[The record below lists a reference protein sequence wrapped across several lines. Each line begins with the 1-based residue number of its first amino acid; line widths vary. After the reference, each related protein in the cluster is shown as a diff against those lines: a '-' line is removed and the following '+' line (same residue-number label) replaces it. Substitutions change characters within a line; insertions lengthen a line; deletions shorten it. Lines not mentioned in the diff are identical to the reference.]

1 MFYVFRWFNLFQLN
15 WFLAILE
22 PVKISYSHYRKNQL
36 TRLIEYMNKTNI
48 LFRVTLIALLI
59 FLSMLLWKLFVCV
72 QPSLATY
79 LSLFENDARKFC
91 PRGNKSWEF
100 WHDWNSAIFEN
111 CPRLLLDCS
120 VYNNVHNVIHHFQGL
135 FFLSKFLI
143 MIIIAKTFF
152 TREVAMTYSLLKMAF
167 NSNRVIYT
175 SYRLNI
181 MLEIWGN
188 LS

>member
-1 MFYVFRWFNLFQLN
+1 MGPFKYNVIMFFYFFRPTHPPLWWFTVMLIIKNCHFLIPPTHLFDDV
-15 WFLAILE
+15 ILE
-22 PVKISYSHYRKNQL
+22 WSL
-36 TRLIEYMNKTNI
+36 C
-48 LFRVTLIALLI
+48 
-59 FLSMLLWKLFVCV
+59 MLLWKLFVCV

-135 FFLSKFLI
+135 FFFPSFW
-143 MIIIAKTFF
+143 
-152 TREVAMTYSLLKMAF
+152 SW
-167 NSNRVIYT
+167 S
-175 SYRLNI
+175 
-181 MLEIWGN
+181 
-188 LS
+188 

>member
-1 MFYVFRWFNLFQLN
+1 
-15 WFLAILE
+15 
-22 PVKISYSHYRKNQL
+22 
-36 TRLIEYMNKTNI
+36 
-48 LFRVTLIALLI
+48 
-59 FLSMLLWKLFVCV
+59 MLLWKLFVCV

-143 MIIIAKTFF
+143 MIVVSSWNIFQERSCYDLIGFWRWCLSLIEFLIQSKDAWKI
-152 TREVAMTYSLLKMAF
+152 EVADKCWYQRFQPLLNGLKPNPNKDNF
-167 NSNRVIYT
+167 YHGDSIYVT
-175 SYRLNI
+175 KPSWIRINEECFVL
-181 MLEIWGN
+181 
-188 LS
+188 

>member
-1 MFYVFRWFNLFQLN
+1 
-15 WFLAILE
+15 
-22 PVKISYSHYRKNQL
+22 
-36 TRLIEYMNKTNI
+36 
-48 LFRVTLIALLI
+48 
-59 FLSMLLWKLFVCV
+59 MLLWKLFVCV

-143 MIIIAKTFF
+143 MIVVSSWNIFQERSCYDLIGFWRWCLSLIEFLIQSKDAWKI
-152 TREVAMTYSLLKMAF
+152 EVADKCWYQRFQPLLNGLNPNPTRDNF
-167 NSNRVIYT
+167 YHGDSIYVT
-175 SYRLNI
+175 KPSWIRINQKCFVL
-181 MLEIWGN
+181 
-188 LS
+188 

>member
-1 MFYVFRWFNLFQLN
+1 
-15 WFLAILE
+15 
-22 PVKISYSHYRKNQL
+22 
-36 TRLIEYMNKTNI
+36 
-48 LFRVTLIALLI
+48 
-59 FLSMLLWKLFVCV
+59 MLLWKLFVCV

-143 MIIIAKTFF
+143 MIVVSSWNIFQERSCYDLIGFWRWCLSLIEFLIQSKDAWKI
-152 TREVAMTYSLLKMAF
+152 EVADKCWYQRFQPLL
-167 NSNRVIYT
+167 NGLNPNPNRDNFYHGDSIYVT
-175 SYRLNI
+175 KPSWIRINEECFVL
-181 MLEIWGN
+181 
-188 LS
+188 

>member
-1 MFYVFRWFNLFQLN
+1 
-15 WFLAILE
+15 
-22 PVKISYSHYRKNQL
+22 
-36 TRLIEYMNKTNI
+36 
-48 LFRVTLIALLI
+48 
-59 FLSMLLWKLFVCV
+59 MLLWKLFVCV

-143 MIIIAKTFF
+143 MIVVSSWNIFQERSCYDLIGFWRWCLSLIEFLIQSKDAWKNEVTDKCWYQHFQPLLNGLNPNP
-152 TREVAMTYSLLKMAF
+152 TRDNFYHGESISRDKA
-167 NSNRVIYT
+167 
-175 SYRLNI
+175 
-181 MLEIWGN
+181 
-188 LS
+188 

>member
-1 MFYVFRWFNLFQLN
+1 
-15 WFLAILE
+15 
-22 PVKISYSHYRKNQL
+22 
-36 TRLIEYMNKTNI
+36 
-48 LFRVTLIALLI
+48 
-59 FLSMLLWKLFVCV
+59 MLLWKLFVCV

-143 MIIIAKTFF
+143 MIVVSSWNIFQERSCYDLICFWRWYLSLIEFLIQSKDAWKI
-152 TREVAMTYSLLKMAF
+152 EVADKCWYQRFQPLL
-167 NSNRVIYT
+167 NG
-175 SYRLNI
+175 LNPNPTRDNFYHGESI
-181 MLEIWGN
+181 
-188 LS
+188 SRDKA